1 MTSYQ
6 TRDVIVKVAD
16 YIESLPDGNRTT
28 TNRILKQLFDKD
40 AFEMDAFIIHGE
52 VFDEIEK
59 RGRVILDMSEHFG
72 MLQGLPE
79 NLDYV
84 IRRKG

>member
-1 MTSYQ
+1 MNHS
-6 TRDVIVKVAD
+6 
-16 YIESLPDGNRTT
+16 PDGNRTT

-59 RGRVILDMSEHFG
+59 RGRVIV
-72 MLQGLPE
+72 
-79 NLDYV
+79 Y
-84 IRRKG
+84 

>member
-28 TNRILKQLFDKD
+28 TNRILK
-40 AFEMDAFIIHGE
+40 
-52 VFDEIEK
+52 
-59 RGRVILDMSEHFG
+59 
-72 MLQGLPE
+72 
-79 NLDYV
+79 
-84 IRRKG
+84 